1 MIKRHLVVGL
11 FCVVGV
17 FAGCHSQTA
26 HPSTSE
32 ETPIASSSSS
42 AQLYAAS
49 NDGES
54 KIYVQPPR
62 ARSAHRLTNRTSGW
76 EAFPALSRSGAVVA
90 YSLSDGPEGKSE
102 VWVSRIDG
110 SHAHRVSAP
119 EEDAFMPAFGADE
132 RTLLYAKSR
141 FTGHYSPIARP
152 RRHEFDIMKV
162 IVDPDSLAPGA
173 APIELTQQH
182 FFDLRSLSVSL
193 DGERFLVSTSG
204 YPIGSL
210 IEEFDISK
218 PLQIKGIFQPH
229 VPSEPSTG
237 ASFGQAAYVGDGMQI
252 VFTAATEGKDGNYD
266 YSVYQMSDVTG
277 GDLVTLAQHS
287 GMIDDLTVGNDGTI
301 FISVGGKRYSVD
313 TQAHVLR

>member
-1 MIKRHLVVGL
+1 MKGRLAVGI
-11 FCVVGV
+11 FCLVGV
-17 FAGCHSQTA
+17 CIGCRSQ
-26 HPSTSE
+26 
-32 ETPIASSSSS
+32 IAQQPKPQD
-42 AQLYAAS
+42 AQISNNNNSLQIYAAK

-54 KIYVQPPR
+54 KIYVQSPG
-62 ARSAHRLTNRTSGW
+62 AGSAHRLTNRRSGW
-76 EAFPALSRSGAVVA
+76 ETFPALSRSGAVVA
-90 YSLSDGPEGKSE
+90 YALSDGEEAKSE

-119 EEDAFMPAFGADE
+119 EEDAFMPAFGADD

-152 RRHEFDIMKV
+152 RRHEFDIVKI
-162 IVDPDSLAPGA
+162 IVDPDDSAPVA
-173 APIELTQQH
+173 APTELTQQH
-182 FFDLRSLSVSL
+182 FFDLRSLSVSP
-193 DGERFLVSTSG
+193 DGERFLISTSG

-210 IEEFDISK
+210 IEEFDIVK

-229 VPSEPSTG
+229 VPSEPSLG

-277 GDLVTLAQHS
+277 GDLITLVQHS
-287 GMIDDLTVGNDGTI
+287 GMIDDLNVKNDGSI
-301 FISVGGKRYSVD
+301 FISAGGKRYLVD
-313 TQAHVLR
+313 KQAHVLR